1 MKTCCHKYVTKT
13 PLIRHHDNVQGLG
26 WKIHVLDPDH
36 GSSAV
41 LSRYFL
47 LLSLGRTRIHG
58 LLYYNVFKDNL
69 RANPKPL
76 TGGIKST
83 LA

>member
-1 MKTCCHKYVTKT
+1 
-13 PLIRHHDNVQGLG
+13 VQGLG

-58 LLYYNVFKDNL
+58 LLYYNVFKEKLAGKSKVPDW
-69 RANPKPL
+69 
-76 TGGIKST
+76 GG
-83 LA
+83 